1 MRVDFRA
8 QPKNLAHERF
18 EVREPLSP
26 GLPAPDADAAA
37 HSARVVASVRDAI
50 AAAGGW
56 IPFADYMQHVLY
68 APGLGYYT
76 AGARKLGPSGDFV
89 TAPEMTPLFGQALAA
104 PVAAI
109 HQATGTTAVLEL
121 GAGSGALALE
131 LLDALPGI
139 RYCILEVSPDLRERQ
154 MQALSAHAA
163 RVTWLARLPD
173 AIDGV
178 VVMNEVLDAV
188 PPRLLARRDGA
199 WYERGVA
206 WDGAQGQLAWE
217 DKPLA
222 AGALRS
228 LAQSRFPAEGDYV
241 SEVNPAAEALVRA
254 IAMRVT
260 SGAIIAI
267 DYGFPRAEY
276 YHPQRAEGTLMGHY
290 RHRSH
295 ADPFLLPGLS
305 DLTAHVDF
313 TAVAEA
319 GVAGGL
325 RVAGYTSLAAF
336 LVGAGLLD
344 RLAAVGDPVSPRF
357 IREAAAVQRL
367 LSPAEMGELFKVI
380 VLAQKSGGIVW
391 PYLQAAD
398 RSHRL

>member
-1 MRVDFRA
+1 MRVDFGA
-8 QPKNLAHERF
+8 QLANLAQRPAA
-18 EVREPLSP
+18 VPKPLSP

-37 HSARVVASVRDAI
+37 HSARVLASMREAI

-68 APGLGYYT
+68 APGLGYYA
-76 AGARKLGPSGDFV
+76 AGASKLGPSGDFV
-89 TAPEMTPLFGQALAA
+89 TGPEMTPLFGQALAT

-109 HQATGTTAVLEL
+109 HQASGTSAVLEL
-121 GAGSGALALE
+121 GAGSGALAQE
-131 LLDALPGI
+131 LLAALPDI
-139 RYCILEVSPDLRERQ
+139 RYSILEVSADLRERQ
-154 MQALSAHAA
+154 MRALSMHAP
-163 RVTWLARLPD
+163 RVTWLTRLPD
-173 AIDGV
+173 TIEGV

-188 PPRLLARRDGA
+188 PPSVVARRDGA
-199 WYERGVA
+199 WHERGVA
-206 WDGAQGQLAWE
+206 LRD
-217 DKPLA
+217 D
-222 AGALRS
+222 ALRWEERPLPEGTLRK
-228 LAQSRFPAEGDYV
+228 LAQSRFPPEGDYV

-254 IAMRVT
+254 IAMRVR
-260 SGAIIAI
+260 SGAIVAI

-276 YHPQRAEGTLMGHY
+276 YHPQRSEGTLMGHY

-295 ADPFLLPGLS
+295 ADPFFLPGLS

-325 RVAGYTSLAAF
+325 RVAAYTSLAAF

-344 RLAAVGDPVSPRF
+344 RLAAVGDPASSRYL
-357 IREAAAVQRL
+357 REAAAVQRL